1 MKCVYVIRTLYIVQC
16 MRRVDCICSH
26 VPVAQT
32 MHNWCDIITRVQ
44 LTFIYTQK
52 SQRDIAKYMWKK
64 RKKIQIKDI
73 DIWNSHKSKIAN
85 RNQLGSI
92 WITEFTDN
100 ASNNKKTKTNID
112 RMTIEHDILNCVL
125 PAPKLHS
132 MLNCTT
138 CECSFKNVSVFK
150 WLSICLNNIQ
160 FPFDLI
166 WHLFFQCLFLN
177 CSCRFPHRKISKE
190 KQHLHKYIHNTHT
203 LICILISFV
212 WFFWMVYL
220 TWSFE
225 VVCIAIASHRFIHF
239 EVVWFQLPKIK
250 YMLKCLYYT
259 FRVCDRYVRY
269 VFK

>member
-44 LTFIYTQK
+44 LTFIYTHKK
-52 SQRDIAKYMWKK
+52 SK
-64 RKKIQIKDI
+64 RHSKIYVKEAKKIQIKGI

-125 PAPKLHS
+125 LAPKVHS

-138 CECSFKNVSVFK
+138 CECSFENVSVFK

-190 KQHLHKYIHNTHT
+190 KQHLHKHIHNTHT

-225 VVCIAIASHRFIHF
+225 VVCIAIASQRFIHF
-239 EVVWFQLPKIK
+239 WSRLIPIAENKIYVKVFILHISCVWLLRKIR
-250 YMLKCLYYT
+250 
-259 FRVCDRYVRY
+259 F
-269 VFK
+269 